1 MSKSSKRSHHKMLDE
16 NRLDYKVINDDV
28 VIFRRHNR
36 LYRLSNLANNWLPG
50 KLFVLINANTS
61 TGDFDAVDR
70 INILSP
76 RSRKSC
82 AKLFADLW
90 QSDDAAIIQDDLTII
105 LEVLTELGLTKV
117 VPSDDPANAPREF
130 GKPWSVKKR
139 VSSRKL
145 VQV

>member
-1 MSKSSKRSHHKMLDE
+1 MSKSSQRSHHKMLDE

-61 TGDFDAVDR
+61 TGDFEAVDR
-70 INILSP
+70 INILSL

-82 AKLFADLW
+82 ATLFSDLW
-90 QSDDAAIIQDDLTII
+90 QSDNASIVQDDLKII
-105 LEVLTELGLTKV
+105 LDVLTELGLTKV

-130 GKPWSVKKR
+130 GKPWSAKSR
-139 VSSRKL
+139 VSSRRL